1 MTMTSARSI
10 PPSAIR
16 SVWVLRLDMGVE
28 LAEALVD
35 DGPLAQMLGV
45 DLLDRNQIELIQAE
59 DFAEYGILHYLHD
72 GHGFPMETLLPD
84 EAELAALHGPVLLV
98 FRAAL
103 PAGLGQIAPKA
114 PLHLLG
120 RYDEEPVPAPIA
132 MEPSPAPDAEIIP
145 VSRKKPS
152 DAAMSGRV
160 ATAVLVFLVLF
171 CVAFVWMA
179 S

>member
-1 MTMTSARSI
+1 MTLTSARSI
-10 PPSAIR
+10 PPSATR
-16 SVWVLRLDMGVE
+16 SVWVFRLDMGTE

-45 DLLDRNQIELIQAE
+45 DHLDRTQLELISAE

-72 GHGFPMETLLPD
+72 GHGFP
-84 EAELAALHGPVLLV
+84 LAALQPDATALAALQGPVLLM

-103 PAGLGQIAPKA
+103 PAGLGRIDPKA
-114 PLHLLG
+114 PLHLVG
-120 RYDEEPVPAPIA
+120 RYDEDPLPAPIA
-132 MEPSPAPDAEIIP
+132 MEPAPAADAEVIA

-160 ATAVLVFLVLF
+160 ATVVLLFLVLF

>member
-1 MTMTSARSI
+1 MSPLSARAI

-16 SVWVLRLDMGVE
+16 SVWVLRLDMGTE

-45 DLLDRNQIELIQAE
+45 DQLDRSRVELIQAE

-72 GHGFPMETLLPD
+72 GHGFPMEALLPD
-84 EAELAALHGPVLLV
+84 EAALAALYGPVLLV

-103 PAGLGQIAPKA
+103 PAGLGRIDPKA
-114 PLHLLG
+114 PLHLVG

-132 MEPSPAPDAEIIP
+132 MEPSPAPEVDVSA

>member
-10 PPSAIR
+10 PPSATR
-16 SVWVLRLDMGVE
+16 SVWVFRLDMGTE
-28 LAEALVD
+28 LADALVD

-45 DLLDRNQIELIQAE
+45 ADLDRAQVELIHAE

-72 GHGFPMETLLPD
+72 GHGFPMDALQPD
-84 EAELAALHGPVLLV
+84 EAALAALYGPVLLV

-103 PAGLGQIAPKA
+103 PAGLGQIAPTS
-114 PLHLLG
+114 PLHLIG
-120 RYDEEPVPAPIA
+120 RYDEEPLPAPIA
-132 MEPSPAPDAEIIP
+132 MEPSPAPDAEVIA

-160 ATAVLVFLVLF
+160 ATMVLVFLVLF